1 MENVYVFARFFSTK
15 KRVKNNS
22 TWELKRICKI
32 TTCFRIFFFFDECV
46 TRYRQRAT
54 QRERFKER
62 RCFVTKV
69 TH

>member
-32 TTCFRIFFFFDECV
+32 TTCFRIFFFFFL
-46 TRYRQRAT
+46 TSA
-54 QRERFKER
+54 
-62 RCFVTKV
+62 
-69 TH
+69 